1 MLLQQGSMKSD
12 PIKHKN
18 LAYEYNLVQRISTA
32 DINYFLYIPTSSFIH
47 YCERCTCFIT
57 DFSFL
62 KPEFTRDL
70 YWVLELSSSVD
81 LYYHSLKSS
90 RIHKVS
96 ILHCLWL
103 IALEHLASLN
113 LSFFGICS
121 LCPNRI

>member
-1 MLLQQGSMKSD
+1 MKSD

-18 LAYEYNLVQRISTA
+18 LAYEYNLVQRISTVN
-32 DINYFLYIPTSSFIH
+32 INYFLYIPTSSFIR
-47 YCERCTCFIT
+47 YYERCACFLT
-57 DFSFL
+57 DFFFKL
-62 KPEFTRDL
+62 EFTRDP
-70 YWVLELSSSVD
+70 YWALELSSSVD

-103 IALEHLASLN
+103 IALEHLATLN
-113 LSFFGICS
+113 LSFFGICN